1 MYVIWSL
8 LLDSMEETKISVY
21 IFSLPVT
28 PKIKPFPNPIEAK
41 GFLSKK
47 LQRTAVRSPKPTKLV
62 TGLLGVDHMI
72 KIVSINLSF
81 FSPGFGP
88 CVTQ

>member
-21 IFSLPVT
+21 VFSLPVT

-47 LQRTAVRSPKPTKLV
+47 LQRTAVRSPKTTKLV
-62 TGLLGVDHMI
+62 TGLLGVDHM
-72 KIVSINLSF
+72 SINLSF

-88 CVTQ
+88 RVTQ